1 MQKILSAK
9 NKRMLILG
17 AAILFALILGSFI
30 VKAYKSGVTGIGD
43 LAKGSFAYIKSLISF
58 NSLLILLGAG
68 GCFLLD
74 SVLGDFVGA
83 AGATSAVALGILT
96 TGAAVVS
103 TFNSTYVPKYFFY
116 TAATQLTGVKI
127 TVQGDGVI
135 FDSDSAGLNHIGV
148 SRVAGQVT
156 NSYMIRIANG
166 LITGKNV
173 IWEFTNS
180 AAQTPTIY
188 VSSDSDSKVMQNGP
202 MYLQFLRQVVLANS
216 GQDFSDFA
224 TLSFPSAAATDVF
237 NVLYNDGTQQQLNRA
252 DLQAQ
257 LSYQQSVVNTPV
269 YTIDN
274 FGQTVKRVNA
284 LVAAQQTAYLQR
296 WVPAISGGMISQTVN
311 R

>member
-30 VKAYKSGVTGIGD
+30 VKAYKSGMTGIGD
-43 LAKGSFAYIKSLISF
+43 IAKASFAYVKSLISF
-58 NSLLILLGAG
+58 TSLTILLAAG
-68 GCFLLD
+68 LALYLD
-74 SVLGDFVGA
+74 SFGVS
-83 AGATSAVALGILT
+83 GATVLAVALGTLT

-103 TFNSTYVPKYFFY
+103 TFNSTYVPKYFYY

-135 FDSDSAGLNHIGV
+135 FDSDAAGLNHVGV

-156 NSYMIRIANG
+156 NSFIIRIANG

-180 AAQTPTIY
+180 AAQTPVIY
-188 VSSDSDSKVMQNGP
+188 VNADNSSDKTGNGP
-202 MYLQFLRQVVLANS
+202 MYLQFLRQVVLAAS
-216 GQDFSDFA
+216 GQDFTKFA

-237 NVLYNDGTQQQLNRA
+237 NILYGDGTQQQMNRA
-252 DLQAQ
+252 DLQAL
-257 LSYQQSVVNTPV
+257 LSYQQNVVNTPV

-274 FGQTVKRVNA
+274 YAQLIERVNVLA
-284 LVAAQQTAYLQR
+284 TAQQTAYVQR
-296 WVPAISGGMISQTVN
+296 WVPSVSGGMISQVVN

>member
-1 MQKILSAK
+1 
-9 NKRMLILG
+9 MLIAG
-17 AAILFALILGSFI
+17 AAIIFVLILASYI
-30 VKAYKSGVTGIGD
+30 VKLYKQGVTGIGD
-43 LAKGSFAYIKSLISF
+43 IAKASFAYIKSLISF
-58 NSLLILLGAG
+58 SSLSILLAAG
-68 GCFLLD
+68 LALLLD
-74 SVLGDFVGA
+74 SAFGVPGVAVL
-83 AGATSAVALGILT
+83 AVALGTLT
-96 TGAAVVS
+96 TGAAVVT

-116 TAATQLTGVKI
+116 SAATQLTGVKI

-135 FDSDSAGLNHIGV
+135 FDSDAAGLNHIGV

-156 NSYMIRIANG
+156 NSFMIRIANG

-180 AAQTPTIY
+180 AAQTPVIY
-188 VSSDSDSKVMQNGP
+188 VSSDNDSKSNQNGA

-216 GQDFSDFA
+216 GQDFTDFA

-257 LSYQQSVVNTPV
+257 LSYQQNVVNTPV

-274 FGQTVKRVNA
+274 YAQNVKRVNA
-284 LVAAQQTAYLQR
+284 LVAAQQTAYVQR
-296 WVPAISGGMISQTVN
+296 WVPAIGGGMVSQVVN

>member
-1 MQKILSAK
+1 MTALALLAIA
-9 NKRMLILG
+9 II
-17 AAILFALILGSFI
+17 AATVYRAT
-30 VKAYKSGVTGIGD
+30 KAGYKSVGD
-43 LAKGSFAYIKSLISF
+43 IAKFTFESIKMYVGLKDPSVI
-58 NSLLILLGAG
+58 LILLVAG
-68 GCFLLD
+68 FALVSFD
-74 SVLGDFVGA
+74 SAA
-83 AGATSAVALGILT
+83 AGATLAVALGTLT

-135 FDSDSAGLNHIGV
+135 FDSDANGLNHVGV
-148 SRVAGQVT
+148 SRIAGQVT

-180 AAQTPTIY
+180 AAQTPVIY
-188 VSSDSDSKVMQNGP
+188 VNSDNDSGKTQNGP

-216 GQDFSDFA
+216 GQDFTKFA

-237 NVLYNDGTQQQLNRA
+237 NILYNDGTQQQMNRA
-252 DLQAQ
+252 DLQAL
-257 LSYQQSVVNTPV
+257 LSYQQNVVNTPV

-274 FGQTVKRVNA
+274 YAQTIDRVNA
-284 LVAAQQTAYLQR
+284 LVAAQQTAYVQR
-296 WVPAISGGMISQTVN
+296 WVPSVSGGMISQTVN

>member
-30 VKAYKSGVTGIGD
+30 VKAYKSGMTGIGD
-43 LAKGSFAYIKSLISF
+43 IAKASFAYVKSLISF
-58 NSLLILLGAG
+58 TSLVILLSAG
-68 GCFLLD
+68 LALYLD
-74 SVLGDFVGA
+74 SFFGVS
-83 AGATSAVALGILT
+83 GATVLAVALGTLT

-103 TFNSTYVPKYFFY
+103 TFNSTYVPKYFYY

-135 FDSDSAGLNHIGV
+135 FDSDANGLNHVGV

-156 NSYMIRIANG
+156 NSFVIRIANG

-180 AAQTPTIY
+180 AAQTPVIY
-188 VSSDSDSKVMQNGP
+188 VNADNSSDKTGNGP

-216 GQDFSDFA
+216 GQDFTKFA
-224 TLSFPSAAATDVF
+224 TLSFPAAAAADVF
-237 NVLYNDGTQQQLNRA
+237 NILYNDGTQQQMNRA
-252 DLQAQ
+252 DLQAL
-257 LSYQQSVVNTPV
+257 LSYQQNVVNTPV

-274 FGQTVKRVNA
+274 YAQTIDRVNA
-284 LVAAQQTAYLQR
+284 LVAAQQTAYVQR
-296 WVPAISGGMISQTVN
+296 WVPSVSGGMVSQVVN

>member
-1 MQKILSAK
+1 
-9 NKRMLILG
+9 MLIAG
-17 AAILFALILGSFI
+17 AAILFVLILVSF
-30 VKAYKSGVTGIGD
+30 VVRAYKAGTTGAGD
-43 LAKGSFAYIKSLISF
+43 LLKGSIAYIKSLITF

-68 GCFLLD
+68 ACFMLD
-74 SVLGDFVGA
+74 SALGDLTGA
-83 AGATSAVALGILT
+83 LGIGGTFAVALGTLT

-135 FDSDSAGLNHIGV
+135 FDSDANGLNHVGV

-180 AAQTPTIY
+180 AVQTPVIY
-188 VSSDSDSKVMQNGP
+188 VQSDNDSRFTKNGP

-216 GQDFSDFA
+216 GQDFTAFA

-237 NVLYNDGTQQQLNRA
+237 NILYKDGTQQQLNRA
-252 DLQAQ
+252 DIQAA
-257 LSYQQSVVNTPV
+257 LGYQQNVVNTPV

-274 FGQTVKRVNA
+274 YAQEIDRVNA
-284 LVAAQQTAYLQR
+284 LVAAQQTAYVQR
-296 WVPAISGGMISQTVN
+296 WVPAVSGGMVSQVVN